1 VLVAELNGKPLTDYS
16 SVAAWMGS
24 ASTDPIRARIRKR
37 ELVVLEA
44 FCEYQQND
52 PDTIIATARADRDVK
67 NEFMR
72 SLKQW
77 VAKYAP
83 EGRERHEA
91 ENAVRSFFIANGMRV
106 IAKPYSDVYRR
117 NGSEIG

>member
-1 VLVAELNGKPLTDYS
+1 MAESNGKSLSDYS
-16 SVAAWMGS
+16 SVACWMGS
-24 ASTDPIRARIRKR
+24 AATDPIRARIRRR
-37 ELVVLEA
+37 EIVVLA
-44 FCEYQQND
+44 DFCEYQQKD
-52 PDTIIATARADRDVK
+52 PDTIIAGARADRDVK
-67 NEFMR
+67 NEYMR

-106 IAKPYSDVYRR
+106 IAKPYRDVYNR
-117 NGSEIG
+117 NGSGNG

>member
-1 VLVAELNGKPLTDYS
+1 MAELNGRPLTDYS
-16 SVAAWMGS
+16 SVVAWMGS
-24 ASTDPIRARIRKR
+24 VSTDPIRARIRQR
-37 ELVVLEA
+37 ELVVLGD
-44 FCEYQQND
+44 FCRYQQQD
-52 PDTIIATARADRDVK
+52 PDTIISTAQADRDVK
-67 NEFMR
+67 NGYMR

-117 NGSEIG
+117 NGSGIG

>member
-1 VLVAELNGKPLTDYS
+1 MAELNGKPLTDYS
-16 SVAAWMGS
+16 SVACWMGS
-24 ASTDPIRARIRKR
+24 AATDPIRARIRRR

-44 FCEYQQND
+44 FCDHQQND
-52 PDTIIATARADRDVK
+52 PDTIIAAARANRDVK
-67 NEFMR
+67 NEYMR

-106 IAKPYSDVYRR
+106 IAKPYSDVYHRAQ
-117 NGSEIG
+117 SEIG

>member
-1 VLVAELNGKPLTDYS
+1 VAERNGKPLTDYS
-16 SVAAWMGS
+16 SVATWMGS
-24 ASTDPIRARIRKR
+24 GSTDPIRARIRRR
-37 ELVVLEA
+37 ELVVLA
-44 FCEYQQND
+44 DFCDYQQDD
-52 PDTIIATARADRDVK
+52 PDTIIAAARADRDVK
-67 NEFMR
+67 NEYMR

-106 IAKPYSDVYRR
+106 IAKPYRDVYHR
-117 NGSEIG
+117 NGSGIG